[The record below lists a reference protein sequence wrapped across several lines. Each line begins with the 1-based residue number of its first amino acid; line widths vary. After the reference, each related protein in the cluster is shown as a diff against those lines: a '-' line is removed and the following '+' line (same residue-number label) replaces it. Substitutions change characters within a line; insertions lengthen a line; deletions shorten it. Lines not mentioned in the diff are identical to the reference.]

1 MNSSI
6 WHTGIVI
13 HGLGNGRKFGFP
25 TANVLPDSPP
35 GLEKGVYAARV
46 EVDGKRYKGM
56 LYVGTRPTLGL
67 KTVSYE
73 IHIFNLRKKIYD
85 QRIAFSIVAKIRDE
99 KQFQSTEELV
109 RAIEADSAATR
120 MLLRAP
126 EHALARTSHLPAIM
140 TIIEQAKA
148 RMGAQHIDQW
158 QDGYPNE
165 EAIIKDIAQQ
175 QGHVFLKERQVVA
188 YAAIVSG
195 EDPYYEN
202 IDGQWLT
209 NGNYITVHR
218 IAIHNNFLH
227 RGYADHIIH
236 YAEKNAKT
244 QGIPSF
250 RIDTH
255 HDNLFMRNL
264 IRNNGFTYCGIVQVR
279 DGERL
284 AYEKKLS

>member
-1 MNSSI
+1 
-6 WHTGIVI
+6 
-13 HGLGNGRKFGFP
+13 
-25 TANVLPDSPP
+25 
-35 GLEKGVYAARV
+35 
-46 EVDGKRYKGM
+46 M

-67 KTVSYE
+67 KILSYE
-73 IHIFNLRKKIYD
+73 IHIFNLRKKIYN
-85 QRIAFSIVAKIRDE
+85 QRIEFSIVAKIRDE
-99 KQFQSTEELV
+99 ERFQSTEELI
-109 RAIEADSAATR
+109 RAIEADSAAIR
-120 MLLRAP
+120 KLLRAP
-126 EHALARTSHLPAIM
+126 AHALAQTSHLQAIM
-140 TIIEQAKA
+140 TIIGQAKV

-165 EAIIKDIAQQ
+165 ESILSDIRNK
-175 QGHVFLKERQVVA
+175 QGHVFLKDRQVVA

-195 EDPYYEN
+195 KDPYYEN

-209 NGNYITVHR
+209 NNNYITVHR
-218 IAIHNNFLH
+218 IAVHDDFLH
-227 RGYADHIIH
+227 RGYADHIIR
-236 YAEKNAKT
+236 YAEKNAKM

-284 AYEKKLS
+284 AYEKTLL

>member
-1 MNSSI
+1 MFISDYI
-6 WHTGIVI
+6 TGTVV
-13 HGLGNGRKFGFP
+13 HGLGNGHKFGFP

-35 GLEKGVYAARV
+35 ELEKGVYAAWV
-46 EVDGKRYKGM
+46 KIDGKRYKGM

-67 KTVSYE
+67 DKLSFE
-73 IHIFNLRKKIYD
+73 IHIFNLRKKIYN
-85 QRIAFSIVAKIRDE
+85 QRIAFSVVAKIRDE
-99 KQFQSTEELV
+99 KRFQSTEELV
-109 RAIEADSAATR
+109 HAIEADSAAIR
-120 MLLRAP
+120 GLLRAP
-126 EHALARTSHLPAIM
+126 AHALAKISHLQAIM
-140 TIIEQAKA
+140 TIIGQAKA

-165 EAIIKDIAQQ
+165 EAIITDINNK
-175 QGHVFLKERQVVA
+175 QGHVFLKDRQVVA
-188 YAAIVSG
+188 YAAIVNG
-195 EDPYYEN
+195 KDPYYEN

-209 NGNYITVHR
+209 NSNYITVHR
-218 IAIHNNFLH
+218 IAVHDDYLL
-227 RGYADHIIH
+227 RGCANHIIH
-236 YAEKNAKT
+236 YAEINAKL

-284 AYEKKLS
+284 AYEKLLP